1 MPRMSKRERYEA
13 IGMLRNMSINDV
25 ASFFNVDRTT
35 ISRLKVK
42 TMQTGDVVDLRRSG
56 RPRKTSAAEDR
67 HIRTMHLRDRFK
79 SASETARYWRG
90 HEQIGYKTVI
100 RRLKD
105 HGLRCRRPVQKQA
118 LRPFHI
124 ANRLAWAVRHRRWTL
139 RQWSSIIWSDEKCFV
154 IDKKDGRIRCYRRKR
169 LSASEHP
176 SI

>member
-1 MPRMSKRERYEA
+1 MSKMPRMSKRERYEA

-79 SASETARYWRG
+79 SASETARDWRG
-90 HEQIGYKTVI
+90 HE
-100 RRLKD
+100 
-105 HGLRCRRPVQKQA
+105 
-118 LRPFHI
+118 
-124 ANRLAWAVRHRRWTL
+124 
-139 RQWSSIIWSDEKCFV
+139 
-154 IDKKDGRIRCYRRKR
+154 
-169 LSASEHP
+169 
-176 SI
+176 